1 MSGNGRTLLE
11 VGATLIKGA
20 KEIKKSTSKLKESQR
35 ELDYKTVKSLLDRE
49 SAISRFGEEKGIE
62 LHNMAVKCDDE
73 LISYDLERSKIDEL
87 LNAEEINDEEAKE
100 KNAVL
105 DKKYDDIMKLMKSIR
120 WKAVGS
126 AVGDA
131 TKEFINKNE
140 KLSNLSE
147 KATSF
152 IGRFKK

>member
-1 MSGNGRTLLE
+1 
-11 VGATLIKGA
+11 
-20 KEIKKSTSKLKESQR
+20 
-35 ELDYKTVKSLLDRE
+35 
-49 SAISRFGEEKGIE
+49 
-62 LHNMAVKCDDE
+62 
-73 LISYDLERSKIDEL
+73 
-87 LNAEEINDEEAKE
+87 
-100 KNAVL
+100 
-105 DKKYDDIMKLMKSIR
+105 MKLMKSIR
-120 WKAVGS
+120 WKVVGS